1 MPRIVRLVLT
11 VQAMY
16 YLVTGIWPIV
26 HLASFEAV
34 SGPKTD
40 DWLVKMVALLV
51 IVIGATIWTAVR
63 RRVWTREIQL
73 LSIGGALAFAVIDL
87 RYALGGRISPIYLAD
102 AGLELA
108 FVALLLTYLSA
119 APEA

>member
-11 VQAMY
+11 VQAIY
-16 YLVTGIWPIV
+16 YLVTGIWPI
-26 HLASFEAV
+26 LSMASFEAV

-40 DWLVKMVALLV
+40 DWLVRMVALLV
-51 IVIGATIWTAVR
+51 VVIGATLWAAVR
-63 RRVWTREIQL
+63 RRAWTREIQL
-73 LSIGGALAFAVIDL
+73 LAVGSAVAFAVIDL

-108 FVALLLTYLSA
+108 IVALLLTYLA
-119 APEA
+119 APAES